1 MQQRMDI
8 ATLLPN
14 AFRAMAAFDQAVK
27 ESGIDP
33 HLLHLV
39 KLRASQING
48 CGYCVDM
55 HVKESLADGMN
66 PQMLH
71 LVSDRVRVQHL
82 RNQGSETHLDRV
94 LRFADPANPTVLT
107 IGFAR
112 RFATYK
118 RANLL
123 ANNIDWLKEI
133 LTNAQHPILFIFAG
147 KAHPA
152 DVPGQ
157 QLIKE
162 ISQLSR
168 QPEFEGRILLV
179 ELM

>member
-1 MQQRMDI
+1 MQQRMNI

-71 LVSDRVRVQHL
+71 LVSVWRESRYFSAKQRAALEWTESLTLIAQTGAPDDAFAVV
-82 RNQGSETHLDRV
+82 SAEFTETQI
-94 LRFADPANPTVLT
+94 AQLT
-107 IGFAR
+107 
-112 RFATYK
+112 
-118 RANLL
+118 LL
-123 ANNIDWLKEI
+123 ICAINSWNRIAI
-133 LTNAQHPILFIFAG
+133 SSRQSHPI
-147 KAHPA
+147 P
-152 DVPGQ
+152 
-157 QLIKE
+157 
-162 ISQLSR
+162 
-168 QPEFEGRILLV
+168 
-179 ELM
+179 